1 MAITFDGQARTIT
14 LSTPGE
20 ISVRKV
26 WSDYVDWLAVGDNSK
41 HWPMLATVGM
51 DSEDIPLYLFLENGV
66 IFVVLDNS
74 APTILYDGTIKTYD
88 GHEPFG
94 GAVVNVRYRDPGI
107 AIGYSTTGTSGPSAE
122 SIAAAV
128 VSALQGTTIP
138 VNVTQVNDVTIKG
151 VGTPANPWNPA

>member
-1 MAITFDGQARTIT
+1 M
-14 LSTPGE
+14 
-20 ISVRKV
+20 RKV

-51 DSEDIPLYLFLENGV
+51 DSEDIPLYLFLEDGV
-66 IFVVLDNS
+66 IFVALDNS
-74 APTILYDGTIKTYD
+74 APIVFYEGTIKTYD

-122 SIAAAV
+122 SIAAASAAATV
-128 VSALQGTTIP
+128 AALQAIFLK
-138 VNVTQVNDVTIKG
+138 VDAAKMKG
-151 VGTPANPWNPA
+151 ADIIGDGSEANPWRGVGVQP

>member
-1 MAITFDGQARTIT
+1 M
-14 LSTPGE
+14 
-20 ISVRKV
+20 RKI
-26 WSDYVDWLAVGDNSK
+26 WSEYVDWLAVGDNSK
-41 HWPMLATVGM
+41 HFPMLATVGM
-51 DSEDIPLYLFLENGV
+51 DSEDIPLYLFLEDGV

-128 VSALQGTTIP
+128 LAALQTTTIP
-138 VNVTQVNDVTIKG
+138 VNIKKVNDVL
-151 VGTPANPWNPA
+151 VQGTGKKLNPWQPV

>member
-51 DSEDIPLYLFLENGV
+51 DSEDIPLYLFLEDGV
-66 IFVVLDNS
+66 IFVALDNS
-74 APTILYDGTIKTYD
+74 APIVFYEGTIKTYD

-138 VNVTQVNDVTIKG
+138 VNIKQVNDVTVQG
-151 VGTPANPWNPA
+151 AGTKLNPWQPV

>member
-20 ISVRKV
+20 ISVRKI

-41 HWPMLATVGM
+41 HFPMLSTVGM
-51 DSEDIPLYLFLENGV
+51 DSEDIPLYLFLEDGV

-74 APTILYDGTIKTYD
+74 APTIFYDGTIKTYD

-128 VSALQGTTIP
+128 VSALKSDASTLTLP
-138 VNVTQVNDVTIKG
+138 KFLALKD
-151 VGTPANPWNPA
+151 